1 MKHTTHILTITCIFI
16 SALTLSSCGNNTRKD
31 NALSV
36 DAIEVSDN
44 QEQSTKVE
52 IVGLYSGTDN
62 VGMESTI
69 VLRSGGTL
77 IIKAS
82 VGDGT
87 PDYGHWTGTSDDLSL
102 YHNDAMGN
110 EELIG
115 NAKVTPQGLEIIGGK
130 FYNRQ

>member
-1 MKHTTHILTITCIFI
+1 
-16 SALTLSSCGNNTRKD
+16 
-31 NALSV
+31 
-36 DAIEVSDN
+36 
-44 QEQSTKVE
+44 
-52 IVGLYSGTDN
+52 
-62 VGMESTI
+62 MESTI